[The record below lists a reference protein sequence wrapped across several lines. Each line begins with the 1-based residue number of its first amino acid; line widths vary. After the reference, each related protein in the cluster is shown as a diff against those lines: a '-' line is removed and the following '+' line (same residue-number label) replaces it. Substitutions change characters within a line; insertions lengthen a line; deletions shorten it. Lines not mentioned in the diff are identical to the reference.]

1 MNEEYKQIILCLF
14 EGHPM
19 TPEQIK
25 IVHKIVGI
33 EEEEKPNEV
42 ISKNWK
48 YEGASI

>member
-1 MNEEYKQIILCLF
+1 MLEEYKQIILCLF

-33 EEEEKPNEV
+33 EEEEKPP
-42 ISKNWK
+42 KNWK